1 MSDTNDVFQVEYLP
15 KQKEIRINLPEELWK
30 NIDTIVMTKLFQKE
44 LVVEKQKES
53 MEDTCV
59 CCGEYV
65 PEGRMVCYS
74 CEKLPYSA
82 EQMTNCP
89 LKLDKQVPQKVKK
102 YKGLNET
109 ACPNCRFVFG
119 DYEYDDE
126 KFDYCYNCGQRLS
139 WESEVEHDA

>member
-74 CEKLPYSA
+74 CEKLPYS
-82 EQMTNCP
+82 E
-89 LKLDKQVPQKVKK
+89 VPK
-102 YKGLNET
+102 
-109 ACPNCRFVFG
+109 
-119 DYEYDDE
+119 
-126 KFDYCYNCGQRLS
+126 
-139 WESEVEHDA
+139 